1 MQKTYYDI
9 CYDILSKYLDFPDI
23 ADTYKDI
30 NDGQYYQAI
39 YLQNVALFASKRDE
53 VIQHILKVRKNNII
67 HAYQEKENPFLLVT
81 PLTGKTIFQLNANE
95 LYNDLNAE
103 ILALVLKGIH
113 QIIKRYHKISD
124 DNELTAELIKED
136 LAVLQKYDLPIPAS
150 I

>member
-1 MQKTYYDI
+1 MEKTYYDI

-39 YLQNVALFASKRDE
+39 YLQNVTMFASKRDE
-53 VIQHILKVRKNNII
+53 IICYILKARKDNII
-67 HAYQEKENPFLLVT
+67 YAYQEKESPFLLT
-81 PLTGKTIFQLNANE
+81 PPTEKTIFQLNANE
-95 LYNDLNAE
+95 LYSDLNFE